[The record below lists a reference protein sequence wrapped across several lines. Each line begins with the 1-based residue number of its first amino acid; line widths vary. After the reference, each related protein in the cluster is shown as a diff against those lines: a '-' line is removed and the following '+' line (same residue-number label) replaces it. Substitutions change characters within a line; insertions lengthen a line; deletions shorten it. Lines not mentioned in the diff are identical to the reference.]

1 MENEKQIVYVEQL
14 SLTIGKETL
23 LKDINVTFEQGKI
36 YGIIG
41 RNGSGKTL
49 LFKCI
54 CGYIKPTTGHVF
66 VNGKEIHKDID
77 FPDNTGMIIETPGFI
92 ANDSGYMNLKHL
104 ADIRKRIDKKRV
116 ACTGEVPCPS
126 PGKAGKFLRHS
137 P

>member
-77 FPDNTGMIIETPGFI
+77 FPRTCSSNYGR
-92 ANDSGYMNLKHL
+92 SH
-104 ADIRKRIDKKRV
+104 
-116 ACTGEVPCPS
+116 PS
-126 PGKAGKFLRHS
+126 CSRRAYEWTR
-137 P
+137 

>member
-54 CGYIKPTTGHVF
+54 CGYIKPTG
-66 VNGKEIHKDID
+66 
-77 FPDNTGMIIETPGFI
+77 
-92 ANDSGYMNLKHL
+92 
-104 ADIRKRIDKKRV
+104 
-116 ACTGEVPCPS
+116 
-126 PGKAGKFLRHS
+126 
-137 P
+137 

>member
-104 ADIRKRIDKKRV
+104 ADIRKRIDKKRI
-116 ACTGEVPCPS
+116 
-126 PGKAGKFLRHS
+126 
-137 P
+137 